1 MAFVNQVMPDN
12 FVNQK
17 IKVLKVLCQQCV
29 QETGT
34 VTLPVPGIPALE
46 DIASID
52 VVATGP
58 PTIQNIQVLNGKVVN
73 VGTVPAAVTITI
85 LGVELPIEIP
95 IPAIPFS
102 GEIECPGVVPDGTI
116 NVQKHDLQVE
126 GITATAIPLVEG
138 VVDFG
143 LLVTATVQAC
153 VIISKETILKVNA
166 ATQFCP
172 CP

>member
-1 MAFVNQVMPDN
+1 MAFVNQVLPDN
-12 FVNQK
+12 FVNHK
-17 IKVLKVLCQQCV
+17 IKVLKVLCSECV

-34 VTLPVPGIPALE
+34 VTIPVPGIPALE
-46 DIASID
+46 DIVSID
-52 VVATGP
+52 IVATGP
-58 PTIQNIQVLNGKVVN
+58 PAIGTIEVLNGKIIN
-73 VGTVPAAVTITI
+73 VGTVPAALTITI
-85 LGVELPIEIP
+85 LGVELPITIP

-102 GEIECPGVVPDGTI
+102 GEVVCPGVVPDGTI
-116 NVQKHDLQVE
+116 NVQKHDLQLE
-126 GITATAIPLVEG
+126 GLTATPIPLVEG

-143 LLVTATVQAC
+143 VLVTATIQTC